1 MYKYNEFNRMLWSPM
16 SWSKTK
22 SVSISESNSFRI
34 FAFIPKLIYMPK
46 NDTFYRGITLD
57 SVKSLMC
64 YPLSIYDSFG
74 SFRTLFDLDMIINHC
89 GMLCRVNSKLRF
101 CASSQNFLTICGF
114 LFVGT
119 VLNTVFFG
127 VFNWIIVNRKKSCQ
141 IIGPVS
147 PPCST

>member
-1 MYKYNEFNRMLWSPM
+1 M
-16 SWSKTK
+16 SRSKTK
-22 SVSISESNSFRI
+22 SVSISESNIFRI
-34 FAFIPKLIYMPK
+34 FAFMHKLIYMHK
-46 NDTFYRGITLD
+46 NDTFYRGDTLE

-64 YPLSIYDSFG
+64 HPLSVRTIYDSFG

-119 VLNTVFFG
+119 VLNTVFFEP
-127 VFNWIIVNRKKSCQ
+127 FNWIIVNRKKSCQ